1 MKTGKITVQDLGF
14 ETILGALSFERV
26 TPQPV
31 SLSFSLW
38 LDFEPIAKSD
48 DLNDTVD
55 YAELSNEF
63 VKFIQDSQFQLVET
77 LVYRSAEKI
86 LQKSPKISAA
96 WVRIQKTEAI
106 PGAKGSI
113 AEMKLERSAV

>member
-1 MKTGKITVQDLGF
+1 MKTGKITIQDMGF

-31 SLSFSLW
+31 KLSFSLW
-38 LDFEPIAKSD
+38 LDFEPIAQSD
-48 DLNDTVD
+48 NLNDTVD
-55 YAELSNEF
+55 YAELSNEL
-63 VKFIQDSQFQLVET
+63 VQFIQKSKFQLVET

-86 LQKSPKISAA
+86 LAKSSKISAA

-106 PGAKGSI
+106 PDRG
-113 AEMKLERSAV
+113 